1 MVTVQQYALQYSQMD
16 ADTLGLHW
24 LQLHNRSSIWNVLTQ
39 ERDIAIYKGYSHI
52 AIANFSLSSHCSTL
66 VKLINMIYE
75 FIKSMNTENK
85 SEKGFFFC
93 MQHWYNSSGD
103 GVFI

>member
-1 MVTVQQYALQYSQMD
+1 MVTVQQYALQYSQME

-24 LQLHNRSSIWNVLTQ
+24 LQLRNRSSIWNVLTQ
-39 ERDIAIYKGYSHI
+39 ERDIGS

-66 VKLINMIYE
+66 VKLINMIYG